1 MQHSQKTPPENPLA
15 QCFRIIRE
23 IRSEKLKDHQG
34 RPITVQ
40 SSMLPAYIYFI
51 CDPVNYETGFEN
63 LAAAK
68 TPDGKGYFGY
78 NPNLNAYY
86 EILSYDKILTDAHK
100 RNRVLFQKL
109 NLPPLS
115 SPGVT

>member
-51 CDPVNYETGFEN
+51 CDPVN
-63 LAAAK
+63 
-68 TPDGKGYFGY
+68 
-78 NPNLNAYY
+78 
-86 EILSYDKILTDAHK
+86 
-100 RNRVLFQKL
+100 
-109 NLPPLS
+109 
-115 SPGVT
+115 